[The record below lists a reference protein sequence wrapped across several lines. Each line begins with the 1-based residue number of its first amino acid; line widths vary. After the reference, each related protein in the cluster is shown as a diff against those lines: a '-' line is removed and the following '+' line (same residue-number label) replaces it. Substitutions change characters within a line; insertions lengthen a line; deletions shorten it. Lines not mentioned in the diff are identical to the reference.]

1 MRKEIVIA
9 GFGGQGI
16 QRLGGILAKALDD
29 KGFFISLKSNYGPAA
44 RGGNSFS
51 QIVVKESLEDWPEV
65 LMVDIL
71 VAMSQEGYNAWIS
84 KTSLE
89 SKVFFDVDM
98 VKTAPPPHA
107 HQYPIPATKVAN
119 KIGPQIVA
127 NMVMFGAVAAVTGFF
142 SLENLFGVIKK
153 EAGKFADANLEA
165 VKEGYKLGSMFQS

>member
-16 QRLGGILAKALDD
+16 QRLGKTLAKALDD
-29 KGFFISLKSNYGPAA
+29 KGFLVSLKSNYGPAA
-44 RGGNSFS
+44 RGGGSFS
-51 QIVVKESLEDWPEV
+51 QVVVKESLEDWPEA

-98 VKTAPPPHA
+98 VKTVPPPRA
-107 HQYPIPATKVAN
+107 HQYAIPATKVAN
-119 KIGPQIVA
+119 ELGPQIVA
-127 NMVMFGAVAAVTGFF
+127 NMVMFGAVAAVTGLF
-142 SLENLFGVIKK
+142 SLEDLFGVIKK
-153 EAGKFADANLEA
+153 EAGKFSEVNLEA
-165 VKEGYKLGSMFQS
+165 VKEGYKLGSMFKS

>member
-16 QRLGGILAKALDD
+16 QRLGGTLAKALDD
-29 KGFFISLKSNYGPAA
+29 KGFLISLKSNYGPAA

-51 QIVVKESLEDWPEV
+51 QVVIKESLEDWPEV

-89 SKVFFDVDM
+89 CKVFFDVDM
-98 VKTAPPPHA
+98 VKIAPSQA

-119 KIGPQIVA
+119 ALGSQIVA
-127 NMVMFGAVAAVTGFF
+127 NMVMFGAVVAVTGLF
-142 SLENLFGVIKK
+142 SLEDLFGVIKK
-153 EAGKFADANLEA
+153 EAGKFSEVNLEA
-165 VKEGYKLGSMFQS
+165 VKEGYKLGSMFKS